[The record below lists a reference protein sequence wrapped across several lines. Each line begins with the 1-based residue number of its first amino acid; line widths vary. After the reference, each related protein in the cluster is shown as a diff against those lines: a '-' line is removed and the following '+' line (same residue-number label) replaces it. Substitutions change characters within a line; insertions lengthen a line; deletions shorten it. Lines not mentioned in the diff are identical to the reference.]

1 MKPGRERKPALSGA
15 GEAAPGL
22 RQVGERPLVPACP
35 TGRPGRLQCHL
46 LSGEFDQLRDFPV
59 FQSNFVQVT
68 RLGEV
73 TKKVTMGMA
82 ASSPALELPDLLLL
96 VGPAKESGLLQL
108 FGLFPLQFVQLF
120 VQEESRWQLTV
131 RFRTRRSFYLQLRA
145 PPETRDGE
153 FGQWVR
159 LLYRPR
165 LPSARGAG
173 RFPQEHSALGG
184 GGKAELGGPGSEE
197 GARER
202 PRGGYL

>member
-1 MKPGRERKPALSGA
+1 MGRESEG
-15 GEAAPGL
+15 GL
-22 RQVGERPLVPACP
+22 
-35 TGRPGRLQCHL
+35 L
-46 LSGEFDQLRDFPV
+46 LSGGRGVEVGDPSPDRSEPGAAVKLGRVGIGGRPFPPP
-59 FQSNFVQVT
+59 
-68 RLGEV
+68 R
-73 TKKVTMGMA
+73 
-82 ASSPALELPDLLLL
+82 
-96 VGPAKESGLLQL
+96 
-108 FGLFPLQFVQLF
+108 LFPLQFVQLF
-120 VQEESRWQLTV
+120 VREESRWQLTV

-202 PRGGYL
+202 PRDGYL